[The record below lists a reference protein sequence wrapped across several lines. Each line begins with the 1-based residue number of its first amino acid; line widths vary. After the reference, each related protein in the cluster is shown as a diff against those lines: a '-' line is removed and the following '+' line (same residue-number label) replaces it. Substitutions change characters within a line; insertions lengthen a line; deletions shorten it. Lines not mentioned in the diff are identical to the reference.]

1 MFTIVGYGRADWTL
15 YRLAPLWKV
24 MILAEGRS
32 QNKHSLQVLAGN
44 LALLIKFDVM
54 PWTSSRMA
62 AGLVACLS

>member
-44 LALLIKFDVM
+44 LALLIRSLM
-54 PWTSSRMA
+54 SRHGHRLGWRLA
-62 AGLVACLS
+62 WLPV